1 MKQLIFIL
9 LSVNLVGWSFGQ
21 TMKEEYATKLSSTLN
36 YSEAYPVWAE
46 MASKSIKKNENNW
59 GYVRKAIEAATNTE
73 QYDKALMWA
82 EKLTA
87 NSDTC
92 SQDWLNY
99 FDLLL
104 INSKTNR
111 LMGAIDSA
119 LSRTPN
125 STKIQE
131 WKKSAPLILKQLTD
145 NSEYS
150 IANFRQDKKGEEF
163 CAVPYKGSVVL
174 VSNRRNTGFLNRNY
188 AWTGQYFT
196 DLIAIGDTVD
206 ISTDKLWKEVKRTNP
221 HDGPISF
228 SKDNKIAILT
238 VNQNEIDQ
246 VGGIKFSR
254 LELKIYREK
263 NGEWSEEVFPYNNK
277 TYSVGHGVLDQQ
289 GNLYFA
295 SDKPGG
301 LGGVDIYKSSYVNG
315 SWSEPVNL
323 GSNVNTV
330 RDEVFPFV
338 SNNGTLYFSSNGWPG
353 NGGLDI
359 FYQDDQ
365 NSNSKHIGNPINT
378 NADDFGIYVDEN
390 TGRGFLAS
398 NRNAF
403 KDEIYTISKPVYKI
417 EAELTL
423 STCDNKPLAKQ
434 TIVVKNLKTNVED
447 KFTTDDKGKI
457 SIKPSINTSY
467 KFTYSGE
474 GNSSACTVEKTFDK
488 EGKIPVKLSSNYKT
502 FSGKLK
508 VVDEKGENI
517 DGAQITYFSK
527 GKTTKK
533 LLSNKDISTIELT
546 SQELAETD
554 SIVANMI
561 NYSDARIVLNNSG
574 DCNSEKT
581 YSLVLSKKSGSELIN
596 LGMVYYDFDLWNLR
610 PEGKAELDKLVKY
623 MKEHPDLTVELGS
636 HTDSRGPDYYNEWL
650 SERRSQ
656 SCVKYIRAAGIPT
669 DKILAKG
676 YGETK
681 LVNKCSNTD
690 RCTEAEHQLNR
701 RTELKIQIV
710 PTKK

>member
-104 INSKTNR
+104 INNKSNR

-119 LSRTPN
+119 LSRSPN

-150 IANFRQDKKGEEF
+150 IANFRQNKKGEEF
-163 CAVPYKGSVVL
+163 CAVPYKGAVVM

-315 SWSEPVNL
+315 SWSEPINL
-323 GSNVNTV
+323 GSKVNTL

-353 NGGLDI
+353 NGGLDV

-365 NSNSKHIGNPINT
+365 NSEPKHIGNPIHT

-417 EAELTL
+417 EAEITL

-467 KFTYSGE
+467 KFTYSGD
-474 GNSSACTVEKTFDK
+474 GNSSACSVEKTFDK

-517 DGAQITYFSK
+517 DGVQITYFSK

-533 LLSNKDISTIELT
+533 LLSNKDISIIDLT

-581 YSLVLSKKSGSELIN
+581 YSLVLSRKSGSELIN

-690 RCTEAEHQLNR
+690 RCTD
-701 RTELKIQIV
+701 
-710 PTKK
+710 

>member
-1 MKQLIFIL
+1 MKQLLSIIAIFHF
-9 LSVNLVGWSFGQ
+9 SFFSFSQ

-46 MASKSIKKNENNW
+46 MATKSLKKNENNW

-73 QYDKALMWA
+73 QYDKALVWA

-87 NSDTC
+87 NTDTC

-104 INSKTNR
+104 INGKPNR

-119 LSRTPN
+119 LARTPN
-125 STKIQE
+125 TTKIQE
-131 WKKSAPLILKQLTD
+131 WKKSASLILKQLTD

-150 IANFRQDKKGEEF
+150 IANFRQNKKGEEF
-163 CAVPYKGSVVL
+163 CAVPYQGAVVM
-174 VSNRRNTGFLNRNY
+174 VSNRRNTGFVNRNY

-228 SKDNKIAILT
+228 SKDNKTAILT
-238 VNQNEIDQ
+238 VNQKEIDQ

-301 LGGVDIYKSSYVNG
+301 FGGVDIYKSTYTNG

-323 GSNVNTV
+323 GSKVNTW

-353 NGGLDI
+353 NGGLDV
-359 FYQDDQ
+359 FYQENDK
-365 NSNSKHIGNPINT
+365 SNPKHIGNPINT
-378 NADDFGIYVDEN
+378 NADDFGIYVDET
-390 TGRGFLAS
+390 TGRGFLSS
-398 NRNAF
+398 NRNVF
-403 KDEIYTISKPVYKI
+403 KDEIYTISKPIYKI
-417 EAELTL
+417 EAEITLT
-423 STCDNKPLAKQ
+423 TCDNKPLDKKQ
-434 TIVVKNLKTNVED
+434 ILVKNSKTGIED
-447 KFTTDDKGKI
+447 AMTTDAKGKI
-457 SIKPSINTSY
+457 SIKPSINSSY
-467 KFTYSGE
+467 VFSFAGDEQLDAVKS
-474 GNSSACTVEKTFDK
+474 EKTFDK
-488 EGKIPVKLSSNYKT
+488 EGKFPISLSAKYKAK
-502 FSGKLK
+502 SLKLK
-508 VVDEKGENI
+508 VVDQDGKNI
-517 DGAQITYFSK
+517 IGAQLTYYSNGAS
-527 GKTTKK
+527 GKKIVTA
-533 LLSNKDISTIELT
+533 DAPIIIS
-546 SQELAETD
+546 QAEIAEVD
-554 SIVANMI
+554 SIVGYMI
-561 NYSDARIVLNNSG
+561 NYSDCKFIMPKNESCSSDPTVSMNFI
-574 DCNSEKT
+574 
-581 YSLVLSKKSGSELIN
+581 KKQGSEFIKLENI
-596 LGMVYYDFDLWNLR
+596 YYDFDLWNIR
-610 PEGKAELDKLVKY
+610 PEGKIELDKLVKY
-623 MKEHPDLTVELGS
+623 MKEHPELTVELGS
-636 HTDSRGPDYYNEWL
+636 HTDSRGSDYYNEWL
-650 SERRSQ
+650 SEQRSK

-669 DKILAKG
+669 NKILAKG

-681 LVNKCSNTD
+681 LVNKCSNND

-701 RTELKIQIV
+701 RTELKIEII
-710 PTKK
+710 PTIK

>member
-104 INSKTNR
+104 INNKSNR

-150 IANFRQDKKGEEF
+150 IANFRQNKKGEEF
-163 CAVPYKGSVVL
+163 CAVPYKGAVVL

-188 AWTGQYFT
+188 AWTGQFFT

-365 NSNSKHIGNPINT
+365 SSNSKHIGNPINT

-502 FSGKLK
+502 FLGKLK

-710 PTKK
+710 SSVK

>member
-104 INSKTNR
+104 INGKPNR

-119 LSRTPN
+119 LARTPN
-125 STKIQE
+125 TTKIQE

-145 NSEYS
+145 NSEYT
-150 IANFRQDKKGEEF
+150 IANYRQIKKGEEF
-163 CAVPYKGSVVL
+163 CAVPYKGAVVL
-174 VSNRRNTGFLNRNY
+174 VSNRRNTGFVNRNY
-188 AWTGQYFT
+188 SWTGQYFT

-228 SKDNKIAILT
+228 SKDNKTAILT
-238 VNQNEIDQ
+238 VNQKEIDQ

-301 LGGVDIYKSSYVNG
+301 FGGVDIYKSTYTNG

-323 GSNVNTV
+323 GSKVNTW

-353 NGGLDI
+353 NGGLDV
-359 FYQDDQ
+359 FYQENDK
-365 NSNSKHIGNPINT
+365 SNPKHIGNPINT
-378 NADDFGIYVDEN
+378 NADDFGIYVDET
-390 TGRGFLAS
+390 TGRGFLSS
-398 NRNAF
+398 NRNVF
-403 KDEIYTISKPVYKI
+403 KDEIYTISKPIYKI
-417 EAELTL
+417 EAEITLT
-423 STCDNKPLAKQ
+423 TCDNKPLDKKQ
-434 TIVVKNLKTNVED
+434 ILVKNSKTGIED
-447 KFTTDDKGKI
+447 AMTTDAKGKI
-457 SIKPSINTSY
+457 SIKPSINSSY
-467 KFTYSGE
+467 VFSFAGDEQLDAVKS
-474 GNSSACTVEKTFDK
+474 EKTFDK
-488 EGKIPVKLSSNYKT
+488 EGKFPISLSAKYKAK
-502 FSGKLK
+502 SLKLK
-508 VVDEKGENI
+508 VVDQDGKNI
-517 DGAQITYFSK
+517 IGAQLTYYSK
-527 GKTTKK
+527 GASGKK
-533 LLSNKDISTIELT
+533 ILTADAPIIIS
-546 SQELAETD
+546 QAEIAEVD
-554 SIVANMI
+554 SIVGYMI
-561 NYSDARIVLNNSG
+561 NYSDCKFIMPKNESCSSDPTVSMNFI
-574 DCNSEKT
+574 
-581 YSLVLSKKSGSELIN
+581 KKQGSEFIKLENI
-596 LGMVYYDFDLWNLR
+596 YYDFDLWNIR
-610 PEGKAELDKLVKY
+610 PEGKIELDKLVKY
-623 MKEHPDLTVELGS
+623 MKEHPELTVELGS
-636 HTDSRGPDYYNEWL
+636 HTDSRGSDYYNEWL
-650 SERRSQ
+650 SEQRSK

-669 DKILAKG
+669 NKILAKG

-681 LVNKCSNTD
+681 LVNKCSNND

-701 RTELKIQIV
+701 RTELKIEII
-710 PTKK
+710 PTIK

>member
-104 INSKTNR
+104 INSKSNR

-119 LSRTPN
+119 LSRSPN

-150 IANFRQDKKGEEF
+150 IANFRQNKKGEEF
-163 CAVPYKGSVVL
+163 CAVPYKGAVVL

-238 VNQNEIDQ
+238 VNQKEIDQ

-263 NGEWSEEVFPYNNK
+263 NREWSEEVFPYNNK

-323 GSNVNTV
+323 GSNVNTL

-353 NGGLDI
+353 NGGLDV

-365 NSNSKHIGNPINT
+365 KSNSKHIGNPINT

-417 EAELTL
+417 EAEITL

-434 TIVVKNLKTNVED
+434 TILVKNLKTNVED
-447 KFTTDDKGKI
+447 KLTTDDKGKI

-467 KFTYSGE
+467 KFTYSGD
-474 GNSSACTVEKTFDK
+474 GNSSACSVEKTFDK

-502 FSGKLK
+502 YSGKLK

-533 LLSNKDISTIELT
+533 LLSSEDKSIIDLT

-574 DCNSEKT
+574 DCNSEKS
-581 YSLVLSKKSGSELIN
+581 YSLVLTRKSGSELIN

-636 HTDSRGPDYYNEWL
+636 HTDSRGSDYYNEWL

-690 RCTEAEHQLNR
+690 RCTEAEHQMNR

>member
-1 MKQLIFIL
+1 MKQLIYVLI
-9 LSVNLVGWSFGQ
+9 SVNLVGWSFGQ
-21 TMKEEYATKLSSTLN
+21 TMKEEYATKISTTLN

-46 MASKSIKKNENNW
+46 MATRTLKKNENNW
-59 GYVRKAIEAATNTE
+59 SYVRMAVEAATNTE
-73 QYDKALMWA
+73 QYDKALIWA

-104 INSKTNR
+104 INNKPNR
-111 LMGAIDSA
+111 LLGAIDSA
-119 LSRTPN
+119 LSRIPN
-125 STKIQE
+125 ATKIQE

-150 IANFRQDKKGEEF
+150 IANFRQNKKGEEY
-163 CAVPYKGSVVL
+163 CAVPYKGAVVL
-174 VSNRRNTGFLNRNY
+174 VSNRRNTGFVNRNY
-188 AWTGQYFT
+188 SWTGQYFT
-196 DLIAIGDTVD
+196 DLIAIGDTVN
-206 ISTDKLWKEVKRTNP
+206 ISKDKLWKEVKRTNP

-228 SKDNKIAILT
+228 SSDNKTAILT
-238 VNQNEIDQ
+238 VNQKEEDK
-246 VGGIKFSR
+246 VGNIKFSR

-263 NGEWSEEVFPYNNK
+263 NGEWGEEVFPYNNK
-277 TYSVGHGVLDQQ
+277 SYSNGHGVLDQQ

-301 LGGVDIYKSSYVNG
+301 IGGVDIYKSSYANG

-323 GSNVNTV
+323 GNKLNTS
-330 RDEVFPFV
+330 RDEVFPFI

-353 NGGLDI
+353 NGGLDV
-359 FYQDDQ
+359 FYQENQ
-365 NSNSKHIGNPINT
+365 NSEPKHIGNPINT

-390 TGRGFLAS
+390 TGRGYLSS
-398 NRNAF
+398 NRNDF

-417 EAELTL
+417 EAEVTL
-423 STCDNKPLAKQ
+423 LTCDNKPLAKQ
-434 TIVVKNLKTNVED
+434 TILVKNLKTNSED
-447 KFTTDDKGKI
+447 KFITDDKGKV
-457 SIKPSINTSY
+457 SFKPSMNTSY

-474 GNSSACTVEKTFDK
+474 GNSSACSADKTFDK
-488 EGKIPVKLSSNYKT
+488 EGKILVKLSSNYKT

-508 VVDEKGENI
+508 VVNEKGENI
-517 DGAQITYFSK
+517 DGAKITYFSK
-527 GKTTKK
+527 GKATKNI
-533 LLSNKDISTIELT
+533 LSSKDKSVIELT

-554 SIVANMI
+554 SIVAVMI
-561 NYSDARIVLNNSG
+561 NYTDARVVFNNLS
-574 DCNSEKT
+574 DCNADKT
-581 YSLVLSKKSGSELIN
+581 YSLVLTKKSGSELIN

-610 PEGKAELDKLVKY
+610 PEGKVELDKLVKY

-636 HTDSRGPDYYNEWL
+636 HTDSRGSDYYNEWL
-650 SERRSQ
+650 SERRSH
-656 SCVKYIRAAGIPT
+656 SCIKYIRASGIPN

-701 RTELKIQIV
+701 RTELKIQLI
-710 PTKK
+710 P

>member
-46 MASKSIKKNENNW
+46 MATKSLKKNENNW

-73 QYDKALMWA
+73 QYDKALVWA

-104 INSKTNR
+104 INSKSNR

-228 SKDNKIAILT
+228 SKDNKTAILT
-238 VNQNEIDQ
+238 VNQKEIDQ

-301 LGGVDIYKSSYVNG
+301 LGGVDIYKSSFVNG

-323 GSNVNTV
+323 GSKVNTL

-398 NRNAF
+398 NRNVF
-403 KDEIYTISKPVYKI
+403 KDEIYTISKPIYKI
-417 EAELTL
+417 EAEITLT
-423 STCDNKPLAKQ
+423 TCDNKPLDKKQ
-434 TIVVKNLKTNVED
+434 ILVKNSKTGIED
-447 KFTTDDKGKI
+447 AMTTDAKGKI
-457 SIKPSINTSY
+457 SIKPSINSSY
-467 KFTYSGE
+467 VFSFAGDEQLDAVKS
-474 GNSSACTVEKTFDK
+474 EKTFDK
-488 EGKIPVKLSSNYKT
+488 EGKFPISLSAKYKAK
-502 FSGKLK
+502 SLKLK
-508 VVDEKGENI
+508 VVDQDGKNI
-517 DGAQITYFSK
+517 IGAQLTYYSK
-527 GKTTKK
+527 GASGKK
-533 LLSNKDISTIELT
+533 ILTADAPIIIS
-546 SQELAETD
+546 QAEIAEVD
-554 SIVANMI
+554 SIVGYMI
-561 NYSDARIVLNNSG
+561 NYSDCKFIMPKNESCSSDPTVSMNFI
-574 DCNSEKT
+574 
-581 YSLVLSKKSGSELIN
+581 KKQGSEFIKLENI
-596 LGMVYYDFDLWNLR
+596 YYDFDLWNIR
-610 PEGKAELDKLVKY
+610 PEGKIELDKLVKY
-623 MKEHPDLTVELGS
+623 MKEHPELTVELGS
-636 HTDSRGPDYYNEWL
+636 HTDSRGSDYYNEWL
-650 SERRSQ
+650 SEQRSK

-669 DKILAKG
+669 NKILAKG

-681 LVNKCSNTD
+681 LVNKCSNND

-701 RTELKIQIV
+701 RTELKIEII
-710 PTKK
+710 PTIK

>member
-1 MKQLIFIL
+1 MKQLLSIIAIFHF
-9 LSVNLVGWSFGQ
+9 SFFSFSQ

-46 MASKSIKKNENNW
+46 MATKSLKKNENNW

-73 QYDKALMWA
+73 QYDKALVWA

-104 INSKTNR
+104 INSKSNR

-145 NSEYS
+145 NSEYT
-150 IANFRQDKKGEEF
+150 IANYRQIKKGEEF
-163 CAVPYKGSVVL
+163 CAVPYKGAVVL
-174 VSNRRNTGFLNRNY
+174 VSNRRNTGFVNRNY
-188 AWTGQYFT
+188 SWTGQYFT

-228 SKDNKIAILT
+228 SKDNKTAILT
-238 VNQNEIDQ
+238 VNQKEIDQ

-277 TYSVGHGVLDQQ
+277 TFSVGHGVLDQQ

-301 LGGVDIYKSSYVNG
+301 FGGVDIYKSTYING

-323 GSNVNTV
+323 GSKVNTW

-353 NGGLDI
+353 NGGLDV
-359 FYQDDQ
+359 FYQENDK
-365 NSNSKHIGNPINT
+365 SNPKHIGNPINT
-378 NADDFGIYVDEN
+378 NADDFGIYVDET
-390 TGRGFLAS
+390 TGRGFLSS
-398 NRNAF
+398 NRNVF
-403 KDEIYTISKPVYKI
+403 KDEIYTISKPIYKI
-417 EAELTL
+417 EAEITLT
-423 STCDNKPLAKQ
+423 TCDNKPLDKKQ
-434 TIVVKNLKTNVED
+434 ILVKNSKTGIED
-447 KFTTDDKGKI
+447 AMTTDAKGKI
-457 SIKPSINTSY
+457 SIKPSINSSY
-467 KFTYSGE
+467 VFSFAGDEQLDAVKS
-474 GNSSACTVEKTFDK
+474 EKTFDK
-488 EGKIPVKLSSNYKT
+488 EGKFPISLSAKYKAK
-502 FSGKLK
+502 SLKLK
-508 VVDEKGENI
+508 VVDQDGKNI
-517 DGAQITYFSK
+517 IGAQLTYYSK
-527 GKTTKK
+527 GASGKK
-533 LLSNKDISTIELT
+533 ILTADAPIIIS
-546 SQELAETD
+546 QAEIAEVD
-554 SIVANMI
+554 SIVGYMI
-561 NYSDARIVLNNSG
+561 NYSDCKFIMPKNESCSSDPTVSMNFI
-574 DCNSEKT
+574 
-581 YSLVLSKKSGSELIN
+581 KKQGSEFIKLENI
-596 LGMVYYDFDLWNLR
+596 YYDFDLWNIR
-610 PEGKAELDKLVKY
+610 PEGKIELDKLVKY
-623 MKEHPDLTVELGS
+623 MKEHPELTVELGS
-636 HTDSRGPDYYNEWL
+636 HTDSRGSDYYNEWL
-650 SERRSQ
+650 SEQRSK

-669 DKILAKG
+669 NKILAKG

-681 LVNKCSNTD
+681 LVNKCSNND

-701 RTELKIQIV
+701 RTELKIEII
-710 PTKK
+710 PTIK

>member
-1 MKQLIFIL
+1 MKQLLYVLI
-9 LSVNLVGWSFGQ
+9 SVNLVGCTFGQ

-46 MASKSIKKNENNW
+46 MAKKSLKKNENKW
-59 GYVRKAIEAATNTE
+59 GYVRMAVEAATKTE
-73 QYDKALMWA
+73 QYDKALAWA

-104 INSKTNR
+104 INNKHNR
-111 LMGAIDSA
+111 LLGAIDSA
-119 LSRTPN
+119 LARIPN
-125 STKIQE
+125 STKIRE
-131 WKKSAPLILKQLTD
+131 WKKSAPLILKQMTD

-150 IANFRQDKKGEEF
+150 IANFRQNKNGEEF
-163 CAVPYKGSVVL
+163 CAVPFKGAVVL
-174 VSNRRNTGFLNRNY
+174 VSNRRNTGFVNRNY
-188 AWTGQYFT
+188 SWTGQYFT

-206 ISTDKLWKEVKRTNP
+206 ISKDKLWKEVKRTNP

-228 SKDNKIAILT
+228 SSDNKTAILT
-238 VNQNEIDQ
+238 VNQKEIDQ
-246 VGGIKFSR
+246 VGSIKFSR

-263 NGEWSEEVFPYNNK
+263 NGEWTEEVFPYNNK
-277 TYSVGHGVLDQQ
+277 SYSIGHGVLDQL

-301 LGGVDIYKSSYVNG
+301 IGGVDIYKSSYVNG
-315 SWSEPVNL
+315 SWAEPINL
-323 GSNVNTV
+323 GSKVNTW

-353 NGGLDI
+353 NGGLDV
-359 FYQDDQ
+359 FYQENQ
-365 NSNSKHIGNPINT
+365 NEIPEHVGNPINT

-390 TGRGFLAS
+390 TGKGFLSS
-398 NRNAF
+398 NRNDF
-403 KDEIYTISKPVYKI
+403 KDEIYTISKQVYKI
-417 EAELTL
+417 EAEVTL
-423 STCDNKPLAKQ
+423 LTCDNKPLEKK
-434 TIVVKNLKTNVED
+434 TILVKNLKTNSED
-447 KFTTDDKGKI
+447 KLITDDKGKV
-457 SIKPSINTSY
+457 SFKPTWNTNY

-474 GNSSACTVEKTFDK
+474 GNSSACSLEKMFDK

-502 FSGKLK
+502 FTGKLK
-508 VVDEKGENI
+508 VIDEKGDNI

-527 GKTTKK
+527 GKVTKK
-533 LLSNKDISTIELT
+533 MLSSKDNASIDLS
-546 SQELAETD
+546 SQEISETD
-554 SIVANMI
+554 SIIANMI
-561 NYSDARIVLNNSG
+561 NYTDAKVVFNNSG
-574 DCNSEKT
+574 ECNSEKT
-581 YSLVLSKKSGSELIN
+581 YSLVLKKRSGSELIN

-636 HTDSRGPDYYNEWL
+636 HTDSRGSDYYNEWL

-656 SCVKYIRAAGIPT
+656 SCVKYIRASGIPS

-681 LVNKCSNTD
+681 LVNKCSNAD

-701 RTELKIQIV
+701 RTELKIQLIPV
-710 PTKK
+710 EK

>member
-1 MKQLIFIL
+1 MKQLLSIIAIFHF
-9 LSVNLVGWSFGQ
+9 SFFSFSQ

-46 MASKSIKKNENNW
+46 MATKSLKKNENNW

-73 QYDKALMWA
+73 QYDKALVWA

-104 INSKTNR
+104 INSKSNR

-228 SKDNKIAILT
+228 SKDNKTAILT
-238 VNQNEIDQ
+238 VNQKEIDQ

-301 LGGVDIYKSSYVNG
+301 FGGVDIYKSTYTNG

-323 GSNVNTV
+323 GSKVNTW

-353 NGGLDI
+353 NGGLDV
-359 FYQDDQ
+359 FYQENDK
-365 NSNSKHIGNPINT
+365 SNPKHIGNPINT
-378 NADDFGIYVDEN
+378 NADDFGIYVDET
-390 TGRGFLAS
+390 TGRGFLSS
-398 NRNAF
+398 NRNVY
-403 KDEIYTISKPVYKI
+403 KDEIYTISKPIYKI
-417 EAELTL
+417 EAEITLT
-423 STCDNKPLAKQ
+423 TCDNKPLDKKQ
-434 TIVVKNLKTNVED
+434 ILVKNSKTGIED
-447 KFTTDDKGKI
+447 AMTTDAKGKI
-457 SIKPSINTSY
+457 SIKPSINSSY
-467 KFTYSGE
+467 VFSFAGDEQLDAVKS
-474 GNSSACTVEKTFDK
+474 EKTFDK
-488 EGKIPVKLSSNYKT
+488 EGKFPISLSAKYKAK
-502 FSGKLK
+502 SLKLK
-508 VVDEKGENI
+508 VVDQDGKNI
-517 DGAQITYFSK
+517 IGAQLTYYSK
-527 GKTTKK
+527 GASGKK
-533 LLSNKDISTIELT
+533 ILTADAPIIIS
-546 SQELAETD
+546 QAEIAEVD
-554 SIVANMI
+554 SIVGYMI
-561 NYSDARIVLNNSG
+561 NYSDCKFIMPKNESCSSDPTVSMNFI
-574 DCNSEKT
+574 
-581 YSLVLSKKSGSELIN
+581 KKQGSEFIKLENI
-596 LGMVYYDFDLWNLR
+596 YYDFDLWNIR
-610 PEGKAELDKLVKY
+610 PEGKIELDKLVKY
-623 MKEHPDLTVELGS
+623 MKEHPELPVELGS
-636 HTDSRGPDYYNEWL
+636 HTDCRGSDYYNEWL
-650 SERRSQ
+650 AERRSE
-656 SCVKYIRAAGIPT
+656 SCVKYVKKMGIPS
-669 DKILAKG
+669 DKIIAKG
-676 YGETK
+676 FGEK
-681 LVNKCSNTD
+681 QLYNKCADGVKCS
-690 RCTEAEHQLNR
+690 EAEHQENR
-701 RTELKIQIV
+701 RTELKI
-710 PTKK
+710 KLN

>member
-238 VNQNEIDQ
+238 VNQKEIDQ

-353 NGGLDI
+353 NG
-359 FYQDDQ
+359 
-365 NSNSKHIGNPINT
+365 
-378 NADDFGIYVDEN
+378 A
-390 TGRGFLAS
+390 
-398 NRNAF
+398 RN
-403 KDEIYTISKPVYKI
+403 
-417 EAELTL
+417 
-423 STCDNKPLAKQ
+423 
-434 TIVVKNLKTNVED
+434 
-447 KFTTDDKGKI
+447 
-457 SIKPSINTSY
+457 
-467 KFTYSGE
+467 
-474 GNSSACTVEKTFDK
+474 
-488 EGKIPVKLSSNYKT
+488 
-502 FSGKLK
+502 
-508 VVDEKGENI
+508 
-517 DGAQITYFSK
+517 
-527 GKTTKK
+527 
-533 LLSNKDISTIELT
+533 
-546 SQELAETD
+546 
-554 SIVANMI
+554 
-561 NYSDARIVLNNSG
+561 
-574 DCNSEKT
+574 
-581 YSLVLSKKSGSELIN
+581 
-596 LGMVYYDFDLWNLR
+596 
-610 PEGKAELDKLVKY
+610 
-623 MKEHPDLTVELGS
+623 
-636 HTDSRGPDYYNEWL
+636 
-650 SERRSQ
+650 
-656 SCVKYIRAAGIPT
+656 
-669 DKILAKG
+669 
-676 YGETK
+676 
-681 LVNKCSNTD
+681 
-690 RCTEAEHQLNR
+690 
-701 RTELKIQIV
+701 
-710 PTKK
+710 

>member
-1 MKQLIFIL
+1 
-9 LSVNLVGWSFGQ
+9 
-21 TMKEEYATKLSSTLN
+21 
-36 YSEAYPVWAE
+36 
-46 MASKSIKKNENNW
+46 
-59 GYVRKAIEAATNTE
+59 
-73 QYDKALMWA
+73 
-82 EKLTA
+82 
-87 NSDTC
+87 
-92 SQDWLNY
+92 
-99 FDLLL
+99 
-104 INSKTNR
+104 
-111 LMGAIDSA
+111 
-119 LSRTPN
+119 
-125 STKIQE
+125 
-131 WKKSAPLILKQLTD
+131 
-145 NSEYS
+145 
-150 IANFRQDKKGEEF
+150 
-163 CAVPYKGSVVL
+163 
-174 VSNRRNTGFLNRNY
+174 
-188 AWTGQYFT
+188 
-196 DLIAIGDTVD
+196 
-206 ISTDKLWKEVKRTNP
+206 
-221 HDGPISF
+221 
-228 SKDNKIAILT
+228 
-238 VNQNEIDQ
+238 
-246 VGGIKFSR
+246 
-254 LELKIYREK
+254 
-263 NGEWSEEVFPYNNK
+263 
-277 TYSVGHGVLDQQ
+277 VGHGVLDQQ

-323 GSNVNTV
+323 GSKVNTV

-353 NGGLDI
+353 NGGLDV

-417 EAELTL
+417 EAEITL

-434 TIVVKNLKTNVED
+434 TILVKNLKTNVED
-447 KFTTDDKGKI
+447 KLTTDDKGKI

-467 KFTYSGE
+467 KFTYSGD
-474 GNSSACTVEKTFDK
+474 GNSSACSVEKTFDK

-502 FSGKLK
+502 YSGKLK

-533 LLSNKDISTIELT
+533 LLSSKDKSINDLT

-561 NYSDARIVLNNSG
+561 NYSDARIVLNDSG

-581 YSLVLSKKSGSELIN
+581 YSLVLSRKSGSELIN

-636 HTDSRGPDYYNEWL
+636 HTDSRGSDYYNEWL

-656 SCVKYIRAAGIPT
+656 SCVKYIRAGGIPT

-690 RCTEAEHQLNR
+690 RCTEAEHQMNR
-701 RTELKIQIV
+701 RTELKIEII
-710 PTKK
+710 PTIK

>member
-104 INSKTNR
+104 INSKSNR

-174 VSNRRNTGFLNRNY
+174 VSNRRNTGFVNRNY
-188 AWTGQYFT
+188 SWTGQYFT

-228 SKDNKIAILT
+228 SKDNKTAILT
-238 VNQNEIDQ
+238 VNQKEIDQ

-301 LGGVDIYKSSYVNG
+301 LGGVDIYKSTYTNG

-323 GSNVNTV
+323 GSKVNTW

-353 NGGLDI
+353 NGGLDV
-359 FYQDDQ
+359 FYQENDK
-365 NSNSKHIGNPINT
+365 SNPKHIGNPINT
-378 NADDFGIYVDEN
+378 NADDFGIYVDET
-390 TGRGFLAS
+390 TGRGFLSS
-398 NRNAF
+398 NRNVY
-403 KDEIYTISKPVYKI
+403 KDEIYTISKPIYKI
-417 EAELTL
+417 EAEITLT
-423 STCDNKPLAKQ
+423 TCDNKPLDKKQ
-434 TIVVKNLKTNVED
+434 ILVKNSKTGIED
-447 KFTTDDKGKI
+447 AMTTDAKGKI
-457 SIKPSINTSY
+457 SIKPSINSSY
-467 KFTYSGE
+467 VFSFAGDEQLDAVKS
-474 GNSSACTVEKTFDK
+474 EKTFDK
-488 EGKIPVKLSSNYKT
+488 EGKFPISLSAKYKAK
-502 FSGKLK
+502 SLKLK
-508 VVDEKGENI
+508 VVDQDGKNI
-517 DGAQITYFSK
+517 IGAQLTYYSK
-527 GKTTKK
+527 GASGKK
-533 LLSNKDISTIELT
+533 ILTADAPIIIS
-546 SQELAETD
+546 QAEIAEVD
-554 SIVANMI
+554 SIVGYMI
-561 NYSDARIVLNNSG
+561 NYSDCKFIMPKNESCSSDPTVSMNFI
-574 DCNSEKT
+574 
-581 YSLVLSKKSGSELIN
+581 KKQGSEFIKLENI
-596 LGMVYYDFDLWNLR
+596 YYDFDLWNIR
-610 PEGKAELDKLVKY
+610 PEGKIELDKLVKY
-623 MKEHPDLTVELGS
+623 MKEHPELPVELGS
-636 HTDSRGPDYYNEWL
+636 HTDCRGSDYYNEWL
-650 SERRSQ
+650 AERRSE
-656 SCVKYIRAAGIPT
+656 SCVKYIKTMGIPSN
-669 DKILAKG
+669 KIIAKG
-676 YGETK
+676 YGEK
-681 LVNKCSNTD
+681 QLFNKCDDGIKCS
-690 RCTEAEHQLNR
+690 ESEHQENR
-701 RTELKIQIV
+701 RTELKI
-710 PTKK
+710 KLN

>member
-104 INSKTNR
+104 INSKSNR

-145 NSEYS
+145 NSEYT
-150 IANFRQDKKGEEF
+150 IANYRQIKKGEEF
-163 CAVPYKGSVVL
+163 CAVPYKGAVVL

-188 AWTGQYFT
+188 AWTGQFFT

-228 SKDNKIAILT
+228 SKDNKTAILT
-238 VNQNEIDQ
+238 VNQKEIDQ

-277 TYSVGHGVLDQQ
+277 TFSVGHGVLDQQ

-301 LGGVDIYKSSYVNG
+301 FGGVDIYKSTYING

-323 GSNVNTV
+323 GSKVNTW

-353 NGGLDI
+353 NGGLDV
-359 FYQDDQ
+359 FYQENDK
-365 NSNSKHIGNPINT
+365 SNPKHIGNPINT
-378 NADDFGIYVDEN
+378 NADDFGIYVDET
-390 TGRGFLAS
+390 TGRGFLSS
-398 NRNAF
+398 NRNVY
-403 KDEIYTISKPVYKI
+403 KDEIYTISKPIYKI
-417 EAELTL
+417 EAEITLT
-423 STCDNKPLAKQ
+423 TCDNKPLDKKQ
-434 TIVVKNLKTNVED
+434 ILVKNSKTGIED
-447 KFTTDDKGKI
+447 AMTTDAKGKI
-457 SIKPSINTSY
+457 SIKPSINSSY
-467 KFTYSGE
+467 VFSFAGDEQLDAVKS
-474 GNSSACTVEKTFDK
+474 EKTFDK
-488 EGKIPVKLSSNYKT
+488 EGKFPISLSGKYKAK
-502 FSGKLK
+502 SLKLK
-508 VVDEKGENI
+508 VVDQDGKNI
-517 DGAQITYFSK
+517 IGAQLTYYSK
-527 GKTTKK
+527 GASGKK
-533 LLSNKDISTIELT
+533 ILTADAPIIIS
-546 SQELAETD
+546 QAEIAEVD
-554 SIVANMI
+554 SIVGYMI
-561 NYSDARIVLNNSG
+561 NYSDCKFIMPKNESCSSDPTVSMNFI
-574 DCNSEKT
+574 
-581 YSLVLSKKSGSELIN
+581 KKQGSEFIKLENI
-596 LGMVYYDFDLWNLR
+596 YYDFDLWNIR
-610 PEGKAELDKLVKY
+610 PEGKIELDKLVKY
-623 MKEHPDLTVELGS
+623 MKEHPELTVELGS
-636 HTDSRGPDYYNEWL
+636 HTDSRGSDYYNEWL
-650 SERRSQ
+650 SEQRSK

-669 DKILAKG
+669 NKILAKG

-681 LVNKCSNTD
+681 LVNKCSNND

-701 RTELKIQIV
+701 RTELKIEIIH
-710 PTKK
+710 TIK

>member
-104 INSKTNR
+104 INSKSNR

-150 IANFRQDKKGEEF
+150 IANFRQNKKGEEF
-163 CAVPYKGSVVL
+163 CAVPYKGAVVM

-508 VVDEKGENI
+508 VVDEKRENI

>member
-104 INSKTNR
+104 INSKSNR
-111 LMGAIDSA
+111 LVGAIDSA

-228 SKDNKIAILT
+228 SKDNKTAILT
-238 VNQNEIDQ
+238 VNQKEIDQ

-323 GSNVNTV
+323 GSKVNTV

-353 NGGLDI
+353 NGGLDV

-417 EAELTL
+417 EAEITL

-447 KFTTDDKGKI
+447 KLTTDDKGKI
-457 SIKPSINTSY
+457 LIKPSINTSY
-467 KFTYSGE
+467 KFTYSGD
-474 GNSSACTVEKTFDK
+474 GNSSACSVEKTFDK

-527 GKTTKK
+527 GKTMKK
-533 LLSNKDISTIELT
+533 LLSSKDKSIIDLT

-581 YSLVLSKKSGSELIN
+581 YSLVLSRKSGSELIN

-636 HTDSRGPDYYNEWL
+636 HTDSRGSDYYNEWL

-656 SCVKYIRAAGIPT
+656 SCVKYIRAGGIPT

-690 RCTEAEHQLNR
+690 RCTEAEHQMNR

>member
-1 MKQLIFIL
+1 MKQLLSIIAIFHF
-9 LSVNLVGWSFGQ
+9 SFFSFSQ

-104 INSKTNR
+104 INSKSNR

-145 NSEYS
+145 NSEYT
-150 IANFRQDKKGEEF
+150 IANYRQIKKGEEF
-163 CAVPYKGSVVL
+163 CAVPYKGAVVL
-174 VSNRRNTGFLNRNY
+174 VSNRRNTGFVNRNY
-188 AWTGQYFT
+188 SWTGQYFT

-228 SKDNKIAILT
+228 SKDNKTAILT
-238 VNQNEIDQ
+238 VNQKEIDQ

-301 LGGVDIYKSSYVNG
+301 LGGVDIYKSTYTNG

-323 GSNVNTV
+323 GSKVNTW

-353 NGGLDI
+353 NGGLDV
-359 FYQDDQ
+359 FYQENDK
-365 NSNSKHIGNPINT
+365 SNPKHIGNPINT
-378 NADDFGIYVDEN
+378 NADDFGIYVDET
-390 TGRGFLAS
+390 TGRGFLSS
-398 NRNAF
+398 NRNVY
-403 KDEIYTISKPVYKI
+403 KDEIYTISKPIYKI
-417 EAELTL
+417 EAEITLT
-423 STCDNKPLAKQ
+423 TCDNKPLDKKQ
-434 TIVVKNLKTNVED
+434 ILVKNSKTGIED
-447 KFTTDDKGKI
+447 AMTTDAKGKI
-457 SIKPSINTSY
+457 SIKPSINSSY
-467 KFTYSGE
+467 VFSFAGDEQLDAVKS
-474 GNSSACTVEKTFDK
+474 EKTFDK
-488 EGKIPVKLSSNYKT
+488 EGKFPISLSAKYKAK
-502 FSGKLK
+502 SLKLK
-508 VVDEKGENI
+508 VVDQDGKNI
-517 DGAQITYFSK
+517 IGAQLTYYSK
-527 GKTTKK
+527 GASGKK
-533 LLSNKDISTIELT
+533 ILTADAPIIIS
-546 SQELAETD
+546 QAEIAEVD
-554 SIVANMI
+554 SIVGYMI
-561 NYSDARIVLNNSG
+561 NYSDCKFIMPKNESCSSDPTVSMNFIKKQ
-574 DCNSEKT
+574 DSEFIK
-581 YSLVLSKKSGSELIN
+581 LENI
-596 LGMVYYDFDLWNLR
+596 YYDFDLWNIR
-610 PEGKAELDKLVKY
+610 PEGKIELDKLVKY
-623 MKEHPDLTVELGS
+623 MKEHPELPVELGS
-636 HTDSRGPDYYNEWL
+636 HTDCRGSDYYNEWL
-650 SERRSQ
+650 AERRSE
-656 SCVKYIRAAGIPT
+656 SCVKYVKKMGIPS
-669 DKILAKG
+669 DKIIAKG
-676 YGETK
+676 FGEK
-681 LVNKCSNTD
+681 QLYNKCADGVKCS
-690 RCTEAEHQLNR
+690 EAEHQENR
-701 RTELKIQIV
+701 RTELKI
-710 PTKK
+710 KLN

>member
-59 GYVRKAIEAATNTE
+59 GYVRKAIEAATKTE

-104 INSKTNR
+104 INSKSNR

-119 LSRTPN
+119 LSRSPN

-150 IANFRQDKKGEEF
+150 IANFRQNKKGEEF
-163 CAVPYKGSVVL
+163 CAVPYKGAVVL

-188 AWTGQYFT
+188 AWTGQFFT

-238 VNQNEIDQ
+238 INQNEIDQ

-527 GKTTKK
+527 EKTTKK

>member
-150 IANFRQDKKGEEF
+150 IANFRQNKKGEEF
-163 CAVPYKGSVVL
+163 CAVPYKGAVVM

>member
-104 INSKTNR
+104 INNKSNR

-119 LSRTPN
+119 LSRSPN

-150 IANFRQDKKGEEF
+150 IANFRQNKKGEEF
-163 CAVPYKGSVVL
+163 CAVPYKGAVVL

-353 NGGLDI
+353 NGGLDV

-365 NSNSKHIGNPINT
+365 NSNAKHIGNPINT

-467 KFTYSGE
+467 KFTYSGD
-474 GNSSACTVEKTFDK
+474 GNSSACSVEKTFDK

-533 LLSNKDISTIELT
+533 LLSNKDISIIDLT

-581 YSLVLSKKSGSELIN
+581 YSLVLSRKSGSELIN

-710 PTKK
+710 SSVK